1 MEVGSSSWRLQSMT
15 RRVEPAGQAAGHLG
29 DPDIP
34 GDMPPALSGIEA
46 EIAEGGRNCRGGVIA
61 DEQAAAPAAFVMK
74 LEGRRIAGTE
84 ESSSHDGCD

>member
-1 MEVGSSSWRLQSMT
+1 MT

-46 EIAEGGRNCRGGVIA
+46 QIAERGRNRRGGVIA
-61 DEQAAAPAAFVMK
+61 DEQAATPAAFVVK
-74 LEGRRIAGTE
+74 LERRRIAGTE
-84 ESSSHDGCD
+84 ESRSQDGCD